1 MKLSPCHHDNQDNL
15 PAHLAFVHSSVV
27 SVASPCYQLSSP
39 SHCAPSA
46 PSPLLAVVQLL
57 PHPATSNHANS
68 RTNTK
73 DRDDGGG
80 ELHTA
85 TTHSNMG

>member
-46 PSPLLAVVQLL
+46 PSPCKCRKEWSPVFSGVCVLLAIAPLEVLV
-57 PHPATSNHANS
+57 NV
-68 RTNTK
+68 
-73 DRDDGGG
+73 
-80 ELHTA
+80 
-85 TTHSNMG
+85 NMAQ